1 MNNLIRQTSS
11 ATFEQDVMQSEHLV
25 LLDFWAPWC
34 VPCRALE
41 PILDDIAERFVG
53 RVKVVKLNVDDH
65 REVGNRYH
73 IRGVPTLLILR
84 NGAVVKHTTAHSRSG
99 LCMALDEAL
108 GATLSGPAPQAEAPE
123 SLPAAAAST
132 LSFQNDP
139 ARKAQCLD
147 RLRQAVRDGTLGRG
161 ESNQPSVVAAG
172 GPGRSR
178 YVESLGVP
186 AVLAQLQDIIHGQV
200 ARQDVR
206 EAATLAVAWVE
217 VMPVGVDMTGV
228 LETYYR
234 WLLHDEQWGVARYLH
249 DGPERDQ
256 FERLRALHQFEEVH
270 GKCDFAPWISL
281 AKDVR
286 DYATSEPAD
295 EVRVDLGTALSPL
308 GGLQR
313 AALEDLH
320 SYVEALATRSAVK
333 ETDSTPADA
342 ASLRSPQERIYKSER
357 HSAYLHAI
365 DTRAC
370 AFNRAAAAFLLQ
382 QLAQGQVA

>member
-11 ATFEQDVMQSEHLV
+11 ATFEQDVMQSEQLV

-65 REVGNRYH
+65 REVGDRYR

-84 NGAVVKHTTAHSRSG
+84 NGAVIKHTTAHSRSG

-108 GATLSGPAPQAEAPE
+108 GATPSVPATQAAAPE
-123 SLPAAAAST
+123 SLPAAST

-161 ESNQPSVVAAG
+161 ESNQPSVIAAG
-172 GPGRSR
+172 GPGGSC
-178 YVESLGVP
+178 YVESLGVH

-200 ARQDVR
+200 AREDVR

-217 VMPVGVDMTGV
+217 AMPVGVDMTGV
-228 LETYYR
+228 LEPYYR
-234 WLLHDEQWGVARYLH
+234 WLLHNEQWGLARYLH
-249 DGPERDQ
+249 DGPELDQ
-256 FERLRALHQFEEVH
+256 FERLRALHQFEEIH
-270 GKCDFAPWISL
+270 GKFDLAPWISL

-286 DYATSEPAD
+286 NYATSEPAD
-295 EVRVDLGTALSPL
+295 EARVDIGTALSPL
-308 GGLQR
+308 ADLRR

-342 ASLRSPQERIYKSER
+342 ASLRSPPERIHKSER
-357 HSAYLHAI
+357 HSAYLRAI

-382 QLAQGQVA
+382 QFAQVRVA